1 MSAFAV
7 IYERSN
13 TPVQAGVLERVMERL
28 KHRGPD
34 GSDGVVSGHIAMGHW
49 HFWTTPEE
57 VEERQPLQLSGLPFK
72 IVLDGRLDNRP
83 ELISD
88 LKLDSTQ
95 GKLLSDAVLIL
106 HAYDRW
112 GENCFEHFVGEYAL
126 VLLDQQRDE
135 LICARDA
142 LGDRTL
148 FYATNGTRMVI
159 ASEPWAVAG
168 ADNSGIELNESTV
181 AHFFSR
187 KAIED
192 GQTFFKGIYELPPAH
207 VMVSNASGDRHWR
220 YWHPDSSKQ
229 LHGKSNEGYAE
240 QFRLLLEESVRC
252 RLRSTTPV
260 GVQMSGGLDS
270 PSVACLAARML
281 APVPLTTI
289 SYVFDELT
297 DCDERQY
304 IETVKA
310 RWGIRSIQ
318 LPGDDA
324 WPLKNWQ
331 EWPVD
336 PGRPERNAYRLL
348 FERVYQ
354 RAQQEGLRVLLTG
367 AFGDHLYG
375 GGQDWLA
382 ELILEG
388 RLLEAAREL
397 SIHIRYAG
405 LAWTLRAGFLQRVV
419 RRLLNTLPGGRYAHR
434 RGNTPDWLTYFS
446 IKRISKLDIRVD
458 PAFER
463 DNALLGMEAAQGSSS
478 EIFYASRYALEVR
491 HPYRDRRLVEFVLA
505 IPAYQLYYRGLYKH
519 ILRSAMQGI
528 LPEPIRNR
536 QKPTALTPLFLRGMQ
551 REKNTLETCLRD
563 PDAAWRK
570 FVRPE
575 RLLEHWEG
583 MFSPE
588 KADMELLTSWLCISY
603 EKWFNNLS
611 CSN

>member
-34 GSDGVVSGHIAMGHW
+34 GRDAALAGHIAMGHW

-168 ADNSGIELNESTV
+168 ADNSRIELNESTV

-192 GQTFFKGIYELPPAH
+192 GQTFFRGIYELPPAH
-207 VMVSNASGDRHWR
+207 VMVSNASGDRHRR

-229 LHGKSNEGYAE
+229 LH
-240 QFRLLLEESVRC
+240 
-252 RLRSTTPV
+252 
-260 GVQMSGGLDS
+260 
-270 PSVACLAARML
+270 
-281 APVPLTTI
+281 
-289 SYVFDELT
+289 
-297 DCDERQY
+297 
-304 IETVKA
+304 
-310 RWGIRSIQ
+310 
-318 LPGDDA
+318 
-324 WPLKNWQ
+324 
-331 EWPVD
+331 
-336 PGRPERNAYRLL
+336 
-348 FERVYQ
+348 
-354 RAQQEGLRVLLTG
+354 
-367 AFGDHLYG
+367 
-375 GGQDWLA
+375 
-382 ELILEG
+382 
-388 RLLEAAREL
+388 
-397 SIHIRYAG
+397 
-405 LAWTLRAGFLQRVV
+405 
-419 RRLLNTLPGGRYAHR
+419 
-434 RGNTPDWLTYFS
+434 
-446 IKRISKLDIRVD
+446 
-458 PAFER
+458 
-463 DNALLGMEAAQGSSS
+463 
-478 EIFYASRYALEVR
+478 
-491 HPYRDRRLVEFVLA
+491 
-505 IPAYQLYYRGLYKH
+505 
-519 ILRSAMQGI
+519 
-528 LPEPIRNR
+528 
-536 QKPTALTPLFLRGMQ
+536 
-551 REKNTLETCLRD
+551 
-563 PDAAWRK
+563 
-570 FVRPE
+570 
-575 RLLEHWEG
+575 
-583 MFSPE
+583 
-588 KADMELLTSWLCISY
+588 
-603 EKWFNNLS
+603 
-611 CSN
+611 